1 MVFWLILAAL
11 VTYQLLTGN
20 DDPGTEL
27 FLLAVVLTNLAVL
40 LVSYR
45 NALRREKRGSGPDR
59 DAQGTTGAW

>member
-20 DDPGTEL
+20 DGPGTEL

-40 LVSYR
+40 LLSHR
-45 NALRREKRGSGPDR
+45 NTRRREERRASADG
-59 DAQGTTGAW
+59 DAPGATGAS

>member
-1 MVFWLILAAL
+1 MLAAL
-11 VTYQLLTGN
+11 VAHQLLTGAE
-20 DDPGTEL
+20 DQALEL
-27 FLLAVVLTNLAVL
+27 LLLAVALTNLAVL